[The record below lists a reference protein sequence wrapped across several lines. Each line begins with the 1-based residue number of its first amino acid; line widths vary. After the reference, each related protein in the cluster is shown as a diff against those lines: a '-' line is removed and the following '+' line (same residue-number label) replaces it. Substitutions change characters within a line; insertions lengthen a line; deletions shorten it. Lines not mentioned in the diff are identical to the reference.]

1 MSKGMRNM
9 KRRNWICLILIV
21 GCLAVFFGYRSVTQ
35 LASDHVAP
43 EIFMEES
50 LELSVNDPQSVLL
63 QGVTARDDRDGDVT
77 DSLLV
82 EKVKLVDKSGKM
94 RVTYAAFDS
103 AGNVAKAAR
112 EVQYTD
118 YHSPR
123 FSLSAPLLF
132 TQYSSVDVLSLL
144 TVEDLLDGD
153 ISHRAR
159 ATLLD
164 NTSINTP
171 GTHDVEF
178 RVTNSLGE
186 TVELVLPVEVRA
198 SGSYEA
204 KLTLTEYLVYLNAGE
219 AFQAKNYLKTFTRGT
234 TETSLTA
241 GLPQNYVLKTEGTVD
256 TGTPG
261 VYSVSYTVT
270 YTKVNETNPSLNQSY
285 SAVSKLIV
293 VVEG

>member
-1 MSKGMRNM
+1 M
-9 KRRNWICLILIV
+9 KHRNWICLILIV
-21 GCLAVFFGYRSVTQ
+21 GCLAVFLGYRSVAQ
-35 LASDHVAP
+35 LASDHKAP
-43 EIFMEES
+43 EILMEES
-50 LELSVNDPQSVLL
+50 LELSVNDPQTVLL
-63 QGVTARDDRDGDVT
+63 QGVTARDNRDGDVT
-77 DSLLV
+77 NSLLV

-103 AGNVAKAAR
+103 AGNVAKAER

-132 TQYSSVDVLSLL
+132 TQYSTVDVLNLL

-164 NTSINTP
+164 DTSINTP
-171 GTHDVEF
+171 GTHNVEF

-186 TVELVLPVEVRA
+186 TVELVLPVEVRTT
-198 SGSYEA
+198 GSYEA
-204 KLTLTEYLVYLNAGE
+204 KLALTEYLVYLNVGE
-219 AFQAKNYLKTFTRGT
+219 DFQAKNYLKTFTRGT
-234 TETSLTA
+234 SETSLAA

-270 YTKVNETNPSLNQSY
+270 YTKVNETNSSLNQSY